1 MWIVK
6 AEDDRLVEGLLPH
19 QRAGLLKFMH
29 DLRRLVRRYETLLT
43 EIPTDQEAADL
54 DDRLATLEVYRVV
67 RDGALTLG
75 GNGNG

>member
-6 AEDDRLVEGLLPH
+6 AEDDSLVDGLLPH

-43 EIPTDQEAADL
+43 DIPTEEEAVDL
-54 DDRLATLEVYRVV
+54 DDRLATLEVFRAV
-67 RDGALTLG
+67 RDGDLI
-75 GNGNG
+75 